1 MMMSTEAM
9 KSLLKERGKL
19 VESYLATCLDGQ
31 EMPPRLRES
40 MLYSLQAGGKR
51 LRPVLCLSCAAL
63 CGLKAEDVLPFASAI
78 EMVHT
83 YSLIHDDLPAMDV
96 PCSALRFL
104 GSQ

>member
-40 MLYSLQAGGKR
+40 MLYSLQGGRQASASCPVPELCRPVRPEAGGRAALR
-51 LRPVLCLSCAAL
+51 LRHRDGPYLFP
-63 CGLKAEDVLPFASAI
+63 DP
-78 EMVHT
+78 
-83 YSLIHDDLPAMDV
+83 
-96 PCSALRFL
+96 
-104 GSQ
+104 

>member
-9 KSLLKERGKL
+9 KALLKERGKL

-63 CGLKAEDVLPFASAI
+63 CGLQPAAVLPFASAI

-83 YSLIHDDLPAMDV
+83 
-96 PCSALRFL
+96 
-104 GSQ
+104 